1 MGEYLLRGY
10 IVIGVICMVIEMYR
24 IEKDSY
30 KPRTYEE
37 RREYNS
43 MYSIYL
49 ISACVL
55 WPLFV
60 FNLIKE
66 HFRK

>member
-1 MGEYLLRGY
+1 MAEYVFGVY

-43 MYSIYL
+43 MYSVYL

-55 WPLFV
+55 WPLFLY
-60 FNLIKE
+60 NLITGY
-66 HFRK
+66 FRK

>member
-1 MGEYLLRGY
+1 MSEYLFRGY

-43 MYSIYL
+43 MYSIYM

-55 WPLFV
+55 WPLFLY
-60 FNLIKE
+60 NLIKGY
-66 HFRK
+66 FKK

>member
-1 MGEYLLRGY
+1 MGEYTFGVY

-24 IEKDSY
+24 IEKYSY

-37 RREYNS
+37 HREYNS

-49 ISACVL
+49 ISACIL
-55 WPLFV
+55 WPLFL
-60 FNLIKE
+60 FKLIKE
-66 HFRK
+66 HFEK